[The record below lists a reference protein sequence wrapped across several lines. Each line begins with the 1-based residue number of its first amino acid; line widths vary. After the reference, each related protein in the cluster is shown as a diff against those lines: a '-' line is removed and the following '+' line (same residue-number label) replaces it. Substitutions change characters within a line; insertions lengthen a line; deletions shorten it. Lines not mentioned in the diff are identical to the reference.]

1 VVSKDL
7 FFLSVGE
14 QFSLYTPTG
23 KCPVVWGLVTLEA
36 LPKTHPVYLFGG
48 GGVSKHTIGV

>member
-1 VVSKDL
+1 MGINNSATQPNKFYHVSEALHMSLSDLPVVVSKDL

-23 KCPVVWGLVTLEA
+23 KCPVV
-36 LPKTHPVYLFGG
+36 
-48 GGVSKHTIGV
+48 